1 MESHELITFIFISI
15 FNFKCLNIY
24 TNFGII
30 KTNGH
35 IALAKYPIK
44 YLELLF
50 TLISFEIT
58 ILPTLTTQTFI
69 GCFAA

>member
-1 MESHELITFIFISI
+1 MNLLLSYLSLSLI
-15 FNFKCLNIY
+15 LNVLIY
-24 TNFGII
+24 TLIFGII